1 MPANKCYGSPTQ
13 NVKKVAVHVS
23 DFKKQTNKHNNKH
36 VSNFKKQKKHN
47 NNKWT
52 NKQNCKTQ

>member
-23 DFKKQTNKHNNKH
+23 DFKKQ
-36 VSNFKKQKKHN
+36 KKHN